1 MPHCA
6 PKVCIGVVR
15 ANCERIRSHGTSSS
29 AQMSRARCYTCSCNP
44 LSAPLSFARRRLH
57 LLFVM
62 TAVAVSVTRET
73 DGATDGG
80 GGSATWLEVV
90 GDGSDDVGRI
100 GGGPIGFFSLPS
112 SHLSHSYY
120 RRQESGMPR
129 PSSPRVSQL
138 LPPAKTQDCH
148 LKCFHGS
155 NQRRNG
161 KVLWAKR

>member
-1 MPHCA
+1 MHWC
-6 PKVCIGVVR
+6 
-15 ANCERIRSHGTSSS
+15 GTC
-29 AQMSRARCYTCSCNP
+29 QLRTN
-44 LSAPLSFARRRLH
+44 SFAWYIFLSSNVARTLLH
-57 LLFVM
+57 LLVQSSLRSALVRSSSSSSPLCDE

-90 GDGSDDVGRI
+90 GADDDMGRI

-138 LPPAKTQDCH
+138 LLPSKTQDCH

-161 KVLWAKR
+161 KVLWAKH